1 MGYTH
6 HYLVSAEFDK
16 IPFGNVAA
24 DFKKMITPLKHL
36 GVILA
41 DGMGENYPTISPTEI
56 IFNGLAKCGHTKRDL
71 GITWPSDAASGI
83 STNKVDCQ
91 LQELTKSKWF
101 AGAKLETRACDGD
114 CSHETFSL
122 EQKLETSWKNDDGS
136 TTKREPKGEYANY
149 TSSDGTTK
157 KTPENEVGKYFEF
170 TKTAFKPYDLAVT
183 VCLVIAKQHLG
194 EDILIHSDGEMNHWH
209 EAMQLCHHF
218 LGYGRGFCLDE
229 KGAVPL
235 DVTDAGAMITQY
247 NKNKKEIASL
257 ENTQETLE
265 KEKREQINEIA
276 MRYNTTIHELDK
288 QKNREN
294 DKLQEDIDSA
304 EKETSQKIEKLSE
317 AKTTLDRVLYFLKI
331 ENKKLDSSS
340 LNEIKN
346 YHDKHL
352 ETAQTWSDEC
362 MELRLLIAE
371 NDRPK
376 NKYSII
382 IAGKSKIGS
391 HDRDD
396 SILVLPYSYG
406 THINAWHLD
415 ILTDVKHFTSINDA
429 KKYLKTYDIQSIL
442 KDFFVRYNAVK
453 TEYDSVISK
462 YTLSDFEQIIN
473 KDEDKS

>member
-1 MGYTH
+1 MKWNQKVKYVGYT
-6 HYLVSAEFDK
+6 
-16 IPFGNVAA
+16 N
-24 DFKKMITPLKHL
+24 
-36 GVILA
+36 A
-41 DGMGENYPTISPTEI
+41 DG
-56 IFNGLAKCGHTKRDL
+56 TK
-71 GITWPSDAASGI
+71 
-83 STNKVDCQ
+83 
-91 LQELTKSKWF
+91 
-101 AGAKLETRACDGD
+101 
-114 CSHETFSL
+114 
-122 EQKLETSWKNDDGS
+122 
-136 TTKREPKGEYANY
+136 
-149 TSSDGTTK
+149 K
-157 KTPENEVGKYFEF
+157 KTPENEVGKYFAC

-194 EDILIHSDGEMNHWH
+194 NQIVIHSDGDMENWH

-218 LGYGRGFCLDE
+218 LGYGKGFSLDDDE
-229 KGAVPL
+229 SVPL

-247 NKNKKEIASL
+247 NKNKKEITSL
-257 ENTQETLE
+257 EQTQETLE
-265 KEKREQINEIA
+265 KEKREQINEIT

-317 AKTTLDRVLYFLKI
+317 AKTTLDKVLYFLKI

-352 ETAQTWSDEC
+352 ETSQTWSDEC

-391 HDRDD
+391 HDRND

-406 THINAWHLD
+406 VHINAWHLD
-415 ILTDVKHFTSINDA
+415 ILTDVKHFTSISDA
-429 KKYLKTYDIQSIL
+429 KKYLKTHDIQSIL
-442 KDFFVRYNAVK
+442 KDFFAQYGIVK
-453 TEYDSVISK
+453 SEYESVISK